1 MDPYQLLLLL
11 MINCLLFCLQV
22 NGRDLSKA
30 SHEEAV
36 EAFRTAKEPIVVEVL
51 RRVANGNKMK
61 TMPPTTPSPPPMVTV
76 ATQTDELIEDD
87 PLFYGMFRPPTPP
100 PALYALNG
108 NEWVFNFV
116 EL

>member
-1 MDPYQLLLLL
+1 M
-11 MINCLLFCLQV
+11 

-36 EAFRTAKEPIVVEVL
+36 ETFRTAKEPIVVEVL

-61 TMPPTTPSPPPMVTV
+61 PPALTPAQTTPTSGGTVLPSTGSISPPSPPMVTV

-87 PLFYGMFRPPTPP
+87 PLFYGMFHPPSTPP

-108 NEWVFNFV
+108 NG
-116 EL
+116 

>member
-1 MDPYQLLLLL
+1 MGQDGPISVVVDVVDQL
-11 MINCLLFCLQV
+11 FVVFFLQV

-51 RRVANGNKMK
+51 RRVANGSKMK

-87 PLFYGMFRPPTPP
+87 PFFYGMFRPPTPP

-108 NEWVFNFV
+108 NE
-116 EL
+116 